1 MSQFDVVFIGGGPGG
16 YVGAIRAS
24 QLGLKSA
31 CVEMK
36 ALGGTCLNV
45 GCIPSKA
52 LLESSELVS
61 MAQHDFATHGIEFK
75 GDVRM
80 DIVKLM
86 NRKDGIVSDQ
96 VKGIAFLFKKNKV
109 THFQGK
115 GRISGPGQVEVKK
128 ADGSTE
134 ILSTKSIVISTGSI
148 PRELPNLPFD
158 GEVVGSS
165 TEALTYNTVPKT
177 LLVVGGGYIGLE
189 MGSVWN
195 RLGSKVIVV
204 DLSPDIVSTM
214 DQEVSKAYKKILEK
228 QGFEFVLGAK
238 IQGWDKKSKTM
249 KVEKSDGAVVEIKAD
264 KVLVAAGR
272 VPYTQGVG
280 LDSVGVKINDRGVI
294 EVDDHFQTNVPG
306 IYAIG
311 DCIRG
316 PMLAHKAEEEGVAV
330 ADILAG
336 KPAHVNYETV
346 PGIVYTYPEVASV
359 GQTEEQLKAA
369 GIEYNKGKYP
379 YSPNGRAKALGATDG
394 FAKILADKK
403 TDRILGVHII
413 GARASEMISEAVIA
427 MEFKA
432 SSEDLAKSFHG
443 HPTLSEIVREA
454 ALDVQGLSRQK

>member
-24 QLGLKSA
+24 QLGLKTA
-31 CVEMK
+31 CIEMK
-36 ALGGTCLNV
+36 SLGGTCLNV

-52 LLESSELVS
+52 LLESSELVA
-61 MAQHDFATHGIEFK
+61 MANHDFAGHGIEIK
-75 GDVRM
+75 GEVKM
-80 DIVKLM
+80 DIAKFLK
-86 NRKDGIVSDQ
+86 RKEGIVTDQ
-96 VKGIAFLFKKNKV
+96 INGIGFLFKKNKV
-109 THFQGK
+109 THLQGK
-115 GRISGPGQVEVKK
+115 GKILSAGKIEVTK
-128 ADGSTE
+128 ADGTKE
-134 ILSTKSIVISTGSI
+134 VVEAKSIVIATGSAPRQI
-148 PRELPNLPFD
+148 PQVPFD
-158 GEVVGSS
+158 GEFIGSS
-165 TEALTYNTVPKT
+165 TEALCYTSVPKN
-177 LLVVGGGYIGLE
+177 LVVIGGGYIGLE
-189 MGSVWN
+189 MGSVWM
-195 RLGSKVIVV
+195 RLGSKVTVV
-204 DLSPDIVSTM
+204 DLAPEIVPAM
-214 DQEVSKAYKKILEK
+214 DQEVSKAYRRILEK

-238 IQGWDKKSKTM
+238 IQGWDKKTRTL
-249 KVEKSDGAVVEIKAD
+249 KVQKSDGTEVDFKAD

-272 VPYTQGVG
+272 VPYTEGVG
-280 LDSVGVKINDRGVI
+280 LENVGIQPDERGMVG
-294 EVDDHFQTNVPG
+294 VDDHFQTSAPG
-306 IYAIG
+306 VYAIG

-316 PMLAHKAEEEGVAV
+316 PMLAHKAEEEGVAI

-336 KPAHVNYETV
+336 KPGHVNYDTV

-359 GQTEEQLKAA
+359 GKTEEQLKAA

-379 YSPNGRAKALGATDG
+379 YAPNGRAKALGATDG
-394 FAKILADKK
+394 FVKILADKK

>member
-1 MSQFDVVFIGGGPGG
+1 MSQYDVVFIGGGPGG

-24 QLGLKSA
+24 QLGLKTA

-36 ALGGTCLNV
+36 SLGGTCLNV

-61 MAQHDFATHGIEFK
+61 MAQHDFGSHGIEFK
-75 GDVRM
+75 GDLRM
-80 DIVKLM
+80 DILKLM
-86 NRKDGIVSDQ
+86 KRKEGIVSDQ
-96 VKGIAFLFKKNKV
+96 INGISFLFKKHKV
-109 THFQGK
+109 THIQGK
-115 GRISGPGQVEVKK
+115 GKITGPGQVEVKK
-128 ADGSTE
+128 ADGTSET
-134 ILSTKSIVISTGSI
+134 LATKSIVIATGSV

-165 TEALTYNTVPKT
+165 TEALSYNSVPKT

-204 DLSPDIVSTM
+204 DLSPEIVPTM
-214 DQEVSKAYKKILEK
+214 DQEVSKAYRRILEK

-238 IQGWDKKSKTM
+238 IKSWDKKTKTM
-249 KVEKSDGAVVEIKAD
+249 SIEKSDGSSLQVKAD
-264 KVLVAAGR
+264 KVLVSAGR
-272 VPYTQGVG
+272 VAYTEGVG
-280 LDSVGVKINDRGVI
+280 LESVGVKADERGVVQI
-294 EVDDHFQTNVPG
+294 DDHFQTSAPG
-306 IYAIG
+306 VYAIG
-311 DCIRG
+311 DCVRG

-336 KPAHVNYETV
+336 KPGHVNYDTV

-359 GQTEEQLKAA
+359 GKTEEQLKAS

-379 YSPNGRAKALGATDG
+379 YAPNGRAKALGATDG
-394 FAKILADKK
+394 FVKILADKK

-443 HPTLSEIVREA
+443 HPTLSEIMREA
-454 ALDVQGLSRQK
+454 ALDVLGQSRQK